1 MPYGFEVVSGGVRLQ
16 YWKAQNAV
24 PGVVSA
30 FNHDSSAPLFSYQLP
45 ASVEGQE
52 FKVVREL
59 REQGI
64 ALGFATDFVDAVVFD
79 VRNAKFLVNTPPS
92 LSTYED
98 FSRFVSTDSL
108 RLRHTRGFIRKMS
121 VRDKKT
127 GKWVSVRKAPD
138 RKEWLVRFFLPVLE
152 RGTYLRNTIEVIVAN
167 IRV

>member
-1 MPYGFEVVSGGVRLQ
+1 MPYGFEVVSGDVRLQ
-16 YWKAQNAV
+16 YWKFQNAV

-30 FNHDSSAPLFSYQLP
+30 FRSGSSAPLFSYQLP
-45 ASVEGQE
+45 STVKGQE
-52 FKVVREL
+52 FRVVREL

-64 ALGFATDFVDAVVFD
+64 SLGFATDFVDAVVFD
-79 VRNAKFLVNTPPS
+79 VTNAKFLIDTPPS

-121 VRDKKT
+121 VMDRKT
-127 GKWVSVRKAPD
+127 GKWVSVRKALD

-152 RGTYLRNTIEVIVAN
+152 KGTYLRNTIEMIVAN